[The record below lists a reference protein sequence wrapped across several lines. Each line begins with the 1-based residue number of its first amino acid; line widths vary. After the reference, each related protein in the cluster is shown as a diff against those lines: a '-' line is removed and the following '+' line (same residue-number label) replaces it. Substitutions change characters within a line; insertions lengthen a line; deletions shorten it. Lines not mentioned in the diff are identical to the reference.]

1 MITRLKVNY
10 FKNLVDSD
18 ISFGPFTCIA
28 GQNGAGK
35 SNLFDAI
42 RFLSMVA
49 SKTLTEAALSVRD
62 ESRSS
67 DVRSIFHRVGESY
80 AEQMSFEV
88 EMFVPSEE
96 VDDLG
101 QAARATNTFLR
112 YKLDIGWRKD
122 PKSGSYILEL
132 NKEELA
138 HFTAREA
145 SKHLGFE
152 HSATKWRDSILKAKA
167 GRGAPF
173 ISTTI
178 GKNGELLIRLHQDG
192 KSGNPLLRAA
202 KNLPRTMLSA
212 ANAAESPTV
221 LCARREM
228 ESWTLLQ
235 LEPSALRRPD
245 DFSAVARVGHDGA
258 HLPATLYRLAQHEK
272 DVGQVYSQVANRLSE
287 LIKDVRSVGVDRDEK
302 RESLTLTMTGRDG
315 TEHPARA
322 LSDGT
327 LRFLALAIIE
337 IDPEATGVICLEEPE
352 NGIHPERIPAML
364 RLLQDIATDASE
376 RVDATNPLRQIILN
390 THSPLV
396 VAEVPEDS
404 LLYVDNVNALRD
416 GVAYNKAD
424 FVCLP
429 DTWRNK
435 SGACKRTISKGS
447 LLAYLQPATGL
458 YPVVI
463 AENKAPQ
470 KRRVIDREDMQI
482 LLELKVA
489 DENGSSV
496 YASS

>member
-1 MITRLKVNY
+1 
-10 FKNLVDSD
+10 
-18 ISFGPFTCIA
+18 
-28 GQNGAGK
+28 
-35 SNLFDAI
+35 
-42 RFLSMVA
+42 
-49 SKTLTEAALSVRD
+49 
-62 ESRSS
+62 
-67 DVRSIFHRVGESY
+67 
-80 AEQMSFEV
+80 MSFEA
-88 EMFVPSEE
+88 EMLVPSEE

-101 QAARATNTFLR
+101 QTARATNTFLR
-112 YKLDIGWRKD
+112 YQLDIGWRKES
-122 PKSGSYILEL
+122 KSGGYALEIK
-132 NKEELA
+132 KEGLT

-145 SKHLGFE
+145 SKHLFFE

-173 ISTTI
+173 ISTI
-178 GKNGELLIRLHQDG
+178 SKGGELLIRLHQDG
-192 KSGNPLLRAA
+192 KSGNPLMRAA
-202 KNLPRTMLSA
+202 KNLPRTVLSA

-228 ESWTLLQ
+228 EAWTLLQ

-245 DFSAVARVGHDGA
+245 DFNSEARVGHNGA
-258 HLPATLYRLAQHEK
+258 HLPASLYRLAQHEK
-272 DVGQVYSQVANRLSE
+272 DVGRVYSRVANRLSE
-287 LIKDVRSVGVDRDEK
+287 LIKDVKSVGIDRDEK

-337 IDPEATGVICLEEPE
+337 IDPEATGVLCLEEPE

-364 RLLQDIATDASE
+364 RLLQDIATDPLE
-376 RVDATNPLRQIILN
+376 EVDGTNPLRQVILN

-404 LLYVDNVNALRD
+404 LLFVDTVSALSN
-416 GVAYNKAD
+416 GVAYNKAE

-429 DTWRNK
+429 ATWRKKNDV
-435 SGACKRTISKGS
+435 CPRTISKGA

-458 YPVVI
+458 YSVVV
-463 AENKAPQ
+463 ANDKPTQ
-470 KRRVIDREDMQI
+470 KRRVIDRDDMQI

-489 DENGSSV
+489 EENGSPV